1 MATAYEKAA
10 AKLEAEKK
18 ASEALRKKAS
28 KSIKGVKHQG
38 GPARQAIKAGTK
50 VKGRNW
56 VSSLKSNVKAHLSKM
71 KDSVGGKKPYALK
84 AVKGN
89 ISDKKKAL
97 KNNLTK
103 KELDRFRRK

>member
-1 MATAYEKAA
+1 M
-10 AKLEAEKK
+10 
-18 ASEALRKKAS
+18 
-28 KSIKGVKHQG
+28 
-38 GPARQAIKAGTK
+38 
-50 VKGRNW
+50 
-56 VSSLKSNVKAHLSKM
+56 SSLKSNVKAHLSKM